1 MIKLRIVL
9 MGTLLLLGMG
19 TVACNGGSQPQG
31 TTEPSPDPAPEAMA
45 TPDPATPPDG
55 SAAPDATP
63 VPGSA
68 AVPPEEPN
76 QDNLEMTCTGS
87 ITVNDIDFTVYFTR
101 EAGFSR
107 IELKRPATGEVFAES
122 FLSYDGKNA
131 QGQAI
136 WRGSV
141 QQMASVTLVHLS
153 PNPAQLGDQVS
164 VGYDG
169 QWGRGTCR

>member
-1 MIKLRIVL
+1 MIKSRIVL
-9 MGTLLLLGMG
+9 MGTVLLLGMG
-19 TVACNGGSQPQG
+19 MVACNGGSQPQD
-31 TTEPSPDPAPEAMA
+31 TTAPSPEPTPEATT
-45 TPDPATPPDG
+45 TPDA

-68 AVPPEEPN
+68 AIPAEEPN

-107 IELKRPATGEVFAES
+107 LELKQPATGEVFAES
-122 FLSYDGKNA
+122 FLSYDGKNV

-153 PNPAQLGDQVS
+153 PNPAQVGDQVS

>member
-1 MIKLRIVL
+1 MIPSKMLSL
-9 MGTLLLLGMG
+9 GTVLLLGLG

-31 TTEPSPDPAPEAMA
+31 TTTPSPAPTPAATATPGATTTPEA
-45 TPDPATPPDG
+45 T
-55 SAAPDATP
+55 AAPDTTP

-68 AVPPEEPN
+68 SAPPEEPN

-87 ITVNDIDFTVYFTR
+87 LTVNDIDFTVYFTR

-107 IELKRPATGEVFAES
+107 LELKRPATREVFAES

-141 QQMASVTLVHLS
+141 QEMASVTLVHLS
-153 PNPAQLGDQVS
+153 PNPAQVGDQVS

-169 QWGRGTCR
+169 QWGRGNCR

>member
-1 MIKLRIVL
+1 VMTSRFVL
-9 MGTLLLLGMG
+9 MGTALLLSLGM
-19 TVACNGGSQPQG
+19 VACNGGSQPQG
-31 TTEPSPDPAPEAMA
+31 MTETSPEPAPTAEPAPTEAAIPSPD
-45 TPDPATPPDG
+45 T
-55 SAAPDATP
+55 TP

-68 AVPPEEPN
+68 AAPPEEPN

-107 IELKRPATGEVFAES
+107 IELKRPATGAVFAES

-141 QQMASVTLVHLS
+141 QEMASVTLVHLS
-153 PNPAQLGDQVS
+153 SNPAQRGDQVS

-169 QWGRGTCR
+169 QWGRGDCR

>member
-1 MIKLRIVL
+1 MMTSAMKSRVVL
-9 MGTLLLLGMG
+9 MGAALILGLG
-19 TVACNGGSQPQG
+19 TVACNGGAQPPE
-31 TTEPSPDPAPEAMA
+31 TTAPSPEPTSAPTVEAVPAPD
-45 TPDPATPPDG
+45 T
-55 SAAPDATP
+55 TP

-68 AVPPEEPN
+68 AAPPEEPN

-87 ITVNDIDFTVYFTR
+87 ITVNDTDFTVYFTR

-107 IELKRPATGEVFAES
+107 VEFKRPATGEVFAES

-136 WRGSV
+136 WRGAV

-153 PNPAQLGDQVS
+153 PNPAQIGDQVS

-169 QWGRGTCR
+169 QWGRGDCR

>member
-1 MIKLRIVL
+1 MITSKMISL
-9 MGTLLLLGMG
+9 GTVLLLGLGM
-19 TVACNGGSQPQG
+19 TACNGGSQPS
-31 TTEPSPDPAPEAMA
+31 TTTAPSPEPIPEATAAPEATA
-45 TPDPATPPDG
+45 TPQTN
-55 SAAPDATP
+55 AAPDATP

-68 AVPPEEPN
+68 ATPPEEPN

-107 IELKRPATGEVFAES
+107 IELKRPATGQVFAES

-141 QQMASVTLVHLS
+141 QEMASVTLVHLS
-153 PNPAQLGDQVS
+153 SNPAQVGDQVS

>member
-1 MIKLRIVL
+1 VIPSKIISL
-9 MGTLLLLGMG
+9 GTVLLLGLGMA
-19 TVACNGGSQPQG
+19 ACNGGSQPQG
-31 TTEPSPDPAPEAMA
+31 TAAPSPEPAPEATA
-45 TPDPATPPDG
+45 APEVT
-55 SAAPDATP
+55 AAPDATP

-68 AVPPEEPN
+68 SAPPEEPN

-101 EAGFSR
+101 AAGFSR

-141 QQMASVTLVHLS
+141 QEMASVTLVHLS
-153 PNPAQLGDQVS
+153 SNPAQIGDQVS

>member
-1 MIKLRIVL
+1 MIKSRIVL

-19 TVACNGGSQPQG
+19 MAACNGGSQPQG
-31 TTEPSPDPAPEAMA
+31 TTEPSPEPSPEAIA
-45 TPDPATPPDG
+45 TPEPTTSPDAAT
-55 SAAPDATP
+55 APDATP

-68 AVPPEEPN
+68 SVPPEEPN

-107 IELKRPATGEVFAES
+107 IDLKRPATGEVFAES

-131 QGQAI
+131 QGQSI

-141 QQMASVTLVHLS
+141 QEMASVTLVHLS
-153 PNPAQLGDQVS
+153 PNPAQIGDQVS

>member
-1 MIKLRIVL
+1 MITSKMISL
-9 MGTLLLLGMG
+9 GTVLLLGLGM
-19 TVACNGGSQPQG
+19 TACNGGSQPSG
-31 TTEPSPDPAPEAMA
+31 TTPPSPEPAPETTSTPEA
-45 TPDPATPPDG
+45 TAAPEVT
-55 SAAPDATP
+55 AAPDATP

-68 AVPPEEPN
+68 STPPEEPN

-87 ITVNDIDFTVYFTR
+87 LTVNDIDFTVYFTR

-107 IELKRPATGEVFAES
+107 LELKRPATSEVFAES

-141 QQMASVTLVHLS
+141 QEMASVTLVHLS
-153 PNPAQLGDQVS
+153 SNPAQVGDQVS